1 MAGHAWACVCAH
13 LDGRDLAS
21 LALASRRLHDIAMDD
36 ANWRELC
43 LRSLGLDHGNHTY
56 NQHHKEKHIDWMR
69 IGAFTMVSGKVLAT
83 DCLKNEVKFVTES
96 NNGDNKSVR
105 DNFKPLSYWL
115 FDDAKPGIWIADL
128 HLIRCPICNVNDCE
142 GTMQTLDVRHA
153 ELFLQH
159 EYQSGEWRHT
169 LESEHKVPFQCV
181 QAASGVFDA
190 MYLNTEETRSM
201 LDVHNWTAKDGDW
214 QPRGFTTGH
223 AAAASTRLQPNEG
236 LRVTCEVMRAGRGG
250 QVVGIRISQQLT

>member
-1 MAGHAWACVCAH
+1 MDGHAWACVCAR

-21 LALASRRLHDIAMDD
+21 LALVSRRLHDIAMDD

-43 LRSLGLDHGNHTY
+43 LRSLGLDRRCSVQVSAPWRQIYVASSDGNHTY

-69 IGAFTMVSGKVLAT
+69 IGAFIMVSGQVLAT

-96 NNGDNKSVR
+96 NNGEKKPVR

-115 FDDAKPGIWIADL
+115 FDDAKPGIWIA
-128 HLIRCPICNVNDCE
+128 

-169 LESEHKVPFQCV
+169 LESEHKVPSQCV

-190 MYLNTEETRSM
+190 MYLNTEETRS
-201 LDVHNWTAKDGDW
+201 VRHSFDW
-214 QPRGFTTGH
+214 
-223 AAAASTRLQPNEG
+223 S
-236 LRVTCEVMRAGRGG
+236 
-250 QVVGIRISQQLT
+250 

>member
-1 MAGHAWACVCAH
+1 MAGHAWACVCAR

-21 LALASRRLHDIAMDD
+21 LALASRHLHDIAMDD

-43 LRSLGLDHGNHTY
+43 LRSLGLDRRCSVQVSAPWRQIYVASSGMPHRIGCMDEDGNNSSLNWTRITH
-56 NQHHKEKHIDWMR
+56 WMR
-69 IGAFTMVSGKVLAT
+69 IGAFIMVSGQVLAT
-83 DCLKNEVKFVTES
+83 DCLKNEVKFVTEN
-96 NNGDNKSVR
+96 NNGENKPVR

-115 FDDAKPGIWIADL
+115 FDDAKPGIWIA
-128 HLIRCPICNVNDCE
+128 

-190 MYLNTEETRSM
+190 MYLNTEETRS
-201 LDVHNWTAKDGDW
+201 VRHSFDW
-214 QPRGFTTGH
+214 
-223 AAAASTRLQPNEG
+223 S
-236 LRVTCEVMRAGRGG
+236 
-250 QVVGIRISQQLT
+250 